1 MRIVEPKRP
10 GQEFLHDRGLQVVF
24 RTVKQKANL
33 AEQLLVRGEGAGTG
47 LGSLHRIIH
56 GGLWFILGRD
66 KILSVD
72 RLLVKRTEHMCEV
85 KSEWMREA
93 LFEVPRP

>member
-1 MRIVEPKRP
+1 V
-10 GQEFLHDRGLQVVF
+10 
-24 RTVKQKANL
+24 
-33 AEQLLVRGEGAGTG
+33 GTG

-56 GGLWFILGRD
+56 EGLRFILERD

-85 KSEWMREA
+85 KSEWMKEA

>member
-1 MRIVEPKRP
+1 MITACRSSSGLSSRRRIWPSNSSFE
-10 GQEFLHDRGLQVVF
+10 GRGRERVWEVF
-24 RTVKQKANL
+24 IVL
-33 AEQLLVRGEGAGTG
+33 SMWGY
-47 LGSLHRIIH
+47 GS
-56 GGLWFILGRD
+56 ILSK